1 MARVHVHI
9 RPTEALHSSVHATPS
24 GLTIDLLESNNALP
38 TAYWWRCR
46 VEGLMQDYE
55 LTLQHVLWRLERLHS
70 RSEIVTR
77 RENGNHRTTNGEMV
91 RRVNRLAGG
100 LERPRVKH
108 AHPPATPRAS
118 CTRTA
123 RSSSTRWASCR
134 RTTSA
139 SARTTWCCRSCRCST
154 PTAGAC
160 RTRSA
165 WPARSASSLTGGWA
179 MRRRWWSSPT
189 RRERPC

>member
-77 RENGNHRTTNGEMV
+77 GENGNHRTTNGEMV
-91 RRVNRLAGG
+91 RRVSRLAGALKRLG
-100 LERPRVKH
+100 VKPGDRVATLSLHNYPHLEPFS
-108 AHPPATPRAS
+108 APAPNGAS
-118 CTRTA
+118 LHTLNLCPF
-123 RSSSTRWASCR
+123 SQHLGFS
-134 RTTSA
+134 
-139 SARTTWCCRSCRCST
+139 
-154 PTAGAC
+154 
-160 RTRSA
+160 
-165 WPARSASSLTGGWA
+165 
-179 MRRRWWSSPT
+179 MN
-189 RRERPC
+189 